1 VYDVRL
7 KQGSKEVYAKAF
19 LDTGNM
25 LVDNE
30 TGKPIIM
37 VNYNIFESLCDN
49 INPTD
54 LILGKLENMPLK
66 NCKYMNTMGANGKS
80 GKILLFEAD
89 ELKIFLDKSVNIIP
103 SAMLGL
109 ALIKYRDVLEYSV
122 LLNPSLF

>member
-1 VYDVRL
+1 
-7 KQGSKEVYAKAF
+7 VYAKAF